1 MTWWCGPNFFGVHK
15 FFSIFHYFILN
26 SSFLNLEILSIWHFA
41 AMSCDCH
48 VMGSSRYNGGVFASG
63 VNSETSLANNFKTD
77 DRKKHF
83 QIFHNNLIDW
93 FQYLPPA
100 TKLGQGNIFRSK
112 CQEFC
117 LGGMHGM
124 GACMAG
130 EGGMCG
136 RGAWQG
142 GMLGRGGI
150 HGRYYKIR
158 SMSGRYASYW
168 NAFLFILNLELIFL
182 PRKETIVKRMT
193 DIVNF

>member
-1 MTWWCGPNFFGVHK
+1 
-15 FFSIFHYFILN
+15 
-26 SSFLNLEILSIWHFA
+26 
-41 AMSCDCH
+41 MSCDCH

-63 VNSETSLANNFKTD
+63 VNFETSLANNFKTD

-100 TKLGQGNIFRSK
+100 TKLGQSNIFRSM

-117 LGGMHGM
+117 LGGHAWQGGMHGSR
-124 GACMAG
+124 
-130 EGGMCG
+130 GGHVWQ
-136 RGAWQG
+136 GAWQG
-142 GMLGRGGI
+142 G
-150 HGRYYKIR
+150 HAWQRYNKIR
-158 SMSGRYASYW
+158 SMSGQYASYW
-168 NAFLFILNLELIFL
+168 NAFLFMLNLELIFL